1 MRKYRS
7 GNLLIIYLILVVIY
21 SSNLSAGSAIKSNSS
36 CIAIYQN
43 RSNFNAISLIDQVI
57 TNLNTHNNNFPLL
70 VVTDSLKSYLEPV
83 LKKYALIT
91 DKIEEKSRLND
102 LQLSVT
108 TTEKTLQTFYDLL
121 KHINNELEKSKRNE
135 EKIKSLS
142 LQMKFCLR
150 NISTCQLNIR
160 EALQESNSD
169 MNDAKEY
176 LEELKGKVSE
186 LKEFKLHLENS
197 RELSNSL
204 NENMRLSLLDLIT
217 TQIQMVEITLPQI
230 VNAHLTAQS
239 SLMTIAELQMPSLL
253 KTKVQAAEAEARGA
267 YGIGALQIYKN
278 QDDSV
283 SLKDRQK
290 EDRLTKHQGLVIK
303 THELPTSELS
313 QKFRHMIDQSELSLL
328 GTRLLKSLE
337 TKNFEEVF
345 FETLVRREESLKTD
359 PTFQVDSLTPKDIE
373 QIILFVLN
381 NHPESFFS
389 GQVKA
394 LEYVEFGVSTTIV
407 QTTSN
412 GYSQVFIPKLYGLF
426 LKGITPEKYQAYES
440 WLKDIMQTYGNEK
453 ELELKSYG
461 INRFFTLFALAE
473 KRNEIL
479 LLKKQILAAKKILSY
494 LNGSFNIKK
503 LYNVAKNHDN
513 PFWFY
518 FTFWSFEKRAFIL
531 DIEI

>member
-7 GNLLIIYLILVVIY
+7 GNLLLIYLILVVIY

-36 CIAIYQN
+36 CIAIYQIK
-43 RSNFNAISLIDQVI
+43 SNFKAISLIDQVI
-57 TNLNTHNNNFPLL
+57 NNLNIHKNNFPLL

-91 DKIEEKSRLND
+91 DKIEEKSRLNN
-102 LQLSVT
+102 LQLAVT

-142 LQMKFCLR
+142 VQMKSCLR

-160 EALQESNSD
+160 DALQESNSD

-197 RELSNSL
+197 RELSDSI
-204 NENMRLSLLDLIT
+204 NENMRLSLLDLIA

-278 QDDSV
+278 QDDSF
-283 SLKDRQK
+283 SLKDRPK

-313 QKFRHMIDQSELSLL
+313 QKFRHMIDQSELSQL
-328 GTRLLKSLE
+328 GTKLLKSLE
-337 TKNFEEVF
+337 TKSFKDVF
-345 FETLVRREESLKTD
+345 WETLDLRKKSLKTG

-373 QIILFVLN
+373 QIILSVLY

-389 GQVKA
+389 R
-394 LEYVEFGVSTTIV
+394 LRTISYGESRYNTWV
-407 QTTSN
+407 DFPTDL
-412 GYSQVFIPKLYGLF
+412 YDMKFIPQIYGLF
-426 LKGITPEKYQAYES
+426 LKGITTEKFQAYES
-440 WLKDIMQTYGNEK
+440 WLKDIIQTYRNEK
-453 ELELKSYG
+453 ELELKRYG
-461 INRFFTLFALAE
+461 LSRFFPLAE

-479 LLKKQILAAKKILSY
+479 LLKKQISTAKKILRFLKY
-494 LNGSFNIKK
+494 PIALEQLFHD
-503 LYNVAKNHDN
+503 AKNHN
-513 PFWFY
+513 EPFWLY
-518 FTFWSFEKRAFIL
+518 FKYSYWSNEKAFIL

>member
-7 GNLLIIYLILVVIY
+7 GNLLLIYLILVVIY

-57 TNLNTHNNNFPLL
+57 NNLNTHKNNFPLL

-91 DKIEEKSRLND
+91 DKIEEKSRLNN
-102 LQLSVT
+102 LQLTVT
-108 TTEKTLQTFYDLL
+108 TTEKTLQTFYDIL
-121 KHINNELEKSKRNE
+121 KHINVELEKSKRNE

-142 LQMKFCLR
+142 QQMKLCLK

-160 EALQESNSD
+160 DALQESNSD

-197 RELSNSL
+197 RELSDSI
-204 NENMRLSLLDLIT
+204 NENMRLSLLDLIA

-230 VNAHLTAQS
+230 VNAHLIAQS

-267 YGIGALQIYKN
+267 YGIGALQIYNN
-278 QDDSV
+278 QDDSF
-283 SLKDRQK
+283 SLKDRPK
-290 EDRLTKHQGLVIK
+290 EDRPIKHQRPVTK

-313 QKFRHMIDQSELSLL
+313 QKFRQLIDQSELSLL

-337 TKNFEEVF
+337 TKNFEGLF

-373 QIILFVLN
+373 QIILFVLYN
-381 NHPESFFS
+381 NHPGEFLSDEVRS
-389 GQVKA
+389 
-394 LEYVEFGVSTTIV
+394 LEYVDFGGRIRNVQKSTFSKV
-407 QTTSN
+407 L
-412 GYSQVFIPKLYGLF
+412 IPKLYGLF

-440 WLKDIMQTYGNEK
+440 WLKDIMQTYCNEK

-473 KRNEIL
+473 KRKDIL
-479 LLKKQILAAKKILSY
+479 LLKTQISAAKTLLSY
-494 LNGSFNIKK
+494 LNHSIDIKR
-503 LYNVAKNHDN
+503 LYNVTKSHDN
-513 PFWFY
+513 PFRFY
-518 FTFWSFEKRAFIL
+518 FSFFGAENRAFIL